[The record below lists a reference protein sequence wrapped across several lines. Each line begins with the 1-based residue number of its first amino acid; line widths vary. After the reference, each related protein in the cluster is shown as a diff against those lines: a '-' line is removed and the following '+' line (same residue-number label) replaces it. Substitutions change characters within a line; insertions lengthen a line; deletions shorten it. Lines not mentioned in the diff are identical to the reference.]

1 MKQIFSKEAKIGLVT
16 IVSLVLLYFGI
27 NYLKGVN
34 LFKPVN
40 HYEVEFDNVNGVTI
54 SSPVYVEGFKVGLVR
69 EIRYDYE
76 KMDKIIVDVSLDEK
90 MRINKGSYITIVN
103 SFLGGAELH
112 IHLNKYVDDYLK
124 PGDRVEGRM
133 GEEMM
138 QSVQEKILPSVEAML
153 PKIDSILVGLQALV
167 NHPALRHS
175 LEHVERPTS
184 NLEIS
189 TRRLNALMER
199 DVPGIVADLK
209 KITNDFSEVSGE
221 LKDLNLQQTFDHVN
235 ATLANLK
242 VTTEKFNSTDNS
254 LGLLL
259 NDRALYDNLNS
270 TAGNASKLLLD
281 LREHPKRYVHF
292 SVFGKKES
300 SK

>member
-138 QSVQEKILPSVEAML
+138 QSVQEKILPSV
-153 PKIDSILVGLQALV
+153 QALV
-167 NHPALRHS
+167 NHPALRQS
-175 LEHVERPTS
+175 LEHVERTTS